1 MCFFWSTTR
10 YLQYEKRRLDGTNA
24 FVGARVVRGPDW
36 DAGGGRED
44 EGSKPGEAAEG
55 SIVGCVPPEGGEGDA
70 AGRGPSGDAPRF
82 AEMARVR
89 WDNGNTGDYKIG
101 RRGKHQLVFAHGFD
115 AASKRP
121 RQSVVFR
128 EGAALR
134 ALQEAAEA
142 AELASESDA
151 TRAKYAQGRLD
162 KEAEQPAFDDDEED
176 ASEDEAAAAEEEE
189 TEEQKAAAAAAK
201 AAAQEAKDAKVRA
214 ALAMAERRRQA
225 KTDPV
230 LAAQLEEEDRVKD
243 AARKARLGDR

>member
-1 MCFFWSTTR
+1 VSTR
-10 YLQYEKRRLDGTNA
+10 YLQYEKRRLDGANA

-44 EGSKPGEAAEG
+44 EGSQPGEHAAEG
-55 SIVGCVPPEGGEGDA
+55 SIVGCVPPEGDA
-70 AGRGPSGDAPRF
+70 RGPSGDAPRF

-128 EGAALR
+128 DAAKLR

-142 AELASESDA
+142 AELASESA
-151 TRAKYAQGRLD
+151 STRAKYAQGRLD
-162 KEAEQPAFDDDEED
+162 QEAEQPAFDDDEEED
-176 ASEDEAAAAEEEE
+176 ASDEDEVAEE
-189 TEEQKAAAAAAK
+189 TEEQKAAATAAK

-230 LAAQLEEEDRVKD
+230 LAAQLEEEDRAKD
-243 AARKARLGDR
+243 AARKARLGNK